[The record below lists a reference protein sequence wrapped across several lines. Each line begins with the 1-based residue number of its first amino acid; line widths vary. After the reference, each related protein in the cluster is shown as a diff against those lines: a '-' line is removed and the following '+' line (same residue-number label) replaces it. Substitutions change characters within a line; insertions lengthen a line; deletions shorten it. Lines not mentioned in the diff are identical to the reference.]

1 MNGGVKLTR
10 SQLKSMVKECLVE
23 ILQEGLGSIGPI
35 KQMPSMDNYSQYSES
50 KQPKHSGVH
59 NNLTRPRSANLDTPM
74 VKKQDKFA
82 SSLMETIRQESRGN
96 PMMADILADTAMTT
110 LPKMM
115 SSGDNSNKY
124 SAGSSSK
131 VAQVEHFAGSP
142 EEVFGDEAA
151 SKWANLAFMESPNR
165 KMS

>member
-1 MNGGVKLTR
+1 MNNGVKLTR

-50 KQPKHSGVH
+50 KQAKHSGAH
-59 NNLTRPRSANLDTPM
+59 SNLTRPRSASLDTP
-74 VKKQDKFA
+74 VLKKHDKLA
-82 SSLMETIRQESRGN
+82 SSLMETIKHEARGN
-96 PMMADILADTAMTT
+96 SMMADILADTAMTT

-115 SSGDNSNKY
+115 SNGDASSKY
-124 SAGSSSK
+124 PAGPSSK
-131 VAQVEHFAGSP
+131 VSQVEHFVGSP

-151 SKWANLAFMESPNR
+151 SKWANLAFMESPGR